1 MRRIRMTRKRFLSTA
16 ILALAV
22 VLMAS
27 VPAYS
32 ASNSCRVNMPS
43 AGVLNGTHLAA
54 GQYNLTWQEHS
65 PSVTVTVAKGK
76 NVVATV
82 PGRIEERTSKFQRNM
97 VVYTAR
103 PDGSQIINEVRVA
116 GTSRAI
122 VFSE

>member
-1 MRRIRMTRKRFLSTA
+1 MTRTHFLSTA

-22 VLMAS
+22 VLTAS

-32 ASNSCRVNMPS
+32 AFNSCRLNMS
-43 AGVLNGTHLAA
+43 RAAVLNGTHLAA
-54 GQYNLTWQEHS
+54 GQYNITWQEHS
-65 PSVTVTVAKGK
+65 PSVTVTVAKGGK
-76 NVVATV
+76 VVATV
-82 PGRIEERTSKFQRNM
+82 QGRMEERTRKFQRDM

-103 PDGSQIINEVRVA
+103 PDGSQIINEVRVG